1 MICSGGAGLA
11 DDATTAVCVS
21 SVSESVRSDT
31 TTALLIVM
39 TIVARTSS
47 ADCILMLEP
56 GYYEYQSSMH
66 RNKF

>member
-11 DDATTAVCVS
+11 DDATTAVTVCVS
-21 SVSESVRSDT
+21 SVSESVRSDI

-39 TIVARTSS
+39 TIVATTSS

-56 GYYEYQSSMH
+56 GYYEYQSSLH
-66 RNKF
+66 